1 MEKFKVGDK
10 VQVVEPGRTYTTYE
24 AMFKKLGFRDTKKNE
39 FFQPG
44 LIAEVFVIG
53 DHESNGCTLLGLQ
66 AQNGSQCLI
75 STEGVVK
82 AVPTPTSDQQ
92 FDIIRQFC
100 DEVLDSQEITD
111 KEIFKYL
118 LKKVASSQQK

>member
-10 VQVVEPGRTYTTYE
+10 VQVVDPGRTYTTYG
-24 AMFKKLGFRDTKKNE
+24 AMFKRLGFRDTERNE
-39 FFQPG
+39 SFQEG
-44 LIAEVFVIG
+44 LVAEVFVVCEHDRTGI
-53 DHESNGCTLLGLQ
+53 LLVGLQ
-66 AQNGSQCLI
+66 AQDGSQCLI

-82 AVPTPTSDQQ
+82 IVSTPTSDQE

-100 DEVLDSQEITD
+100 DEVLSSQDITD

-118 LKKVASSQQK
+118 LRKSCK

>member
-44 LIAEVFVIG
+44 LVAEVFVVG
-53 DHESNGCTLLGLQ
+53 EHDCTGIPLVGLQ

-75 STEGVVK
+75 STCGVVK
-82 AVPTPTSDQQ
+82 VITQPTSDDE

-118 LKKVASSQQK
+118 LKKVASN